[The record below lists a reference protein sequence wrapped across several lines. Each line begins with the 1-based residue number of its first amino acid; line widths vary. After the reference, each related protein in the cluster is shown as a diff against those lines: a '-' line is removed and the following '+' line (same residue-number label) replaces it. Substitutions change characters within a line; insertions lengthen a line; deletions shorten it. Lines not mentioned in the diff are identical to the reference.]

1 VSGVVRPDPIGNGEE
16 TTMAKEATAAEKQ
29 ESAATNGSDAAI
41 EQANEA
47 VSGLRA
53 AIGEASRT
61 LRMLARAGEERARG
75 AEARAVEIGKQLRG
89 HGERAAGGVAQQV
102 KENPL
107 ASLAVAFAL
116 GFLCAALVRR

>member
-1 VSGVVRPDPIGNGEE
+1 MTN
-16 TTMAKEATAAEKQ
+16 EAMAAEKQ
-29 ESAATNGSDAAI
+29 EGNAADETAAAT

-47 VSGLRA
+47 ASGLRA

-61 LRMLARAGEERARG
+61 LHALARAGKERARD
-75 AEARAVEIGKQLRG
+75 AEARAVEVGKELRG
-89 HGERAAGGVAQQV
+89 HGERAAGGVARQV

-107 ASLAVAFAL
+107 ASLVVAFAL